1 MDESPSN
8 QPDRYHELVKVHG
21 RLDPLVNINLKPDT
35 HVKVQVSQDRLEN
48 PSFNSLRELIWSQE
62 LKCSQDN
69 LIKKLLQY
77 ILVTAGNFRFNLLLQ
92 K

>member
-35 HVKVQVSQDRLEN
+35 HVKVQVSPEN
-48 PSFNSLRELIWSQE
+48 H
-62 LKCSQDN
+62 KKN
-69 LIKKLLQY
+69 LVL
-77 ILVTAGNFRFNLLLQ
+77 G
-92 K
+92 

>member
-35 HVKVQVSQDRLEN
+35 HVKVQVSQDGVEN
-48 PSFNSLRELIWSQE
+48 HSFNILWE
-62 LKCSQDN
+62 LKCSQ
-69 LIKKLLQY
+69 K
-77 ILVTAGNFRFNLLLQ
+77 TT
-92 K
+92 